1 MYGVVF
7 VGVRVCF
14 VGIYVCVY
22 LFVCVIVLSIY
33 IWYVCVYV
41 FNAYVWGMC
50 VFGVFVL
57 GRKLE

>member
-1 MYGVVF
+1 MYSVVF

-33 IWYVCVYV
+33 IRYVCVYV